1 VAAFF
6 ITLYFIA
13 YKMLFLNCG
22 KVAAF
27 NQLRRKNKM
36 TDQEFQKYL
45 KEIKEVNA
53 HLEAVN
59 IYSRKIL
66 NKIETEMNTEF
77 PNGFSIS
84 LTKGKI

>member
-1 VAAFF
+1 
-6 ITLYFIA
+6 
-13 YKMLFLNCG
+13 MLFLNCG

>member
-1 VAAFF
+1 M
-6 ITLYFIA
+6 
-13 YKMLFLNCG
+13 K
-22 KVAAF
+22 
-27 NQLRRKNKM
+27 
-36 TDQEFQKYL
+36 DQEFQKYL